1 MSDGGLVK
9 GRGGVGSQESECSAK
24 VALRGM
30 TVSFSRWQCFGV
42 AGKAD
47 VTTKVT
53 ARRSLNGCVR
63 EGKVWERLGTW

>member
-1 MSDGGLVK
+1 MFSQ
-9 GRGGVGSQESECSAK
+9 GGVERYDCFFFE
-24 VALRGM
+24 VAVFG
-30 TVSFSRWQCFGV
+30 GV

-47 VTTKVT
+47 VTTRVT